1 VKSLGQTLGEYRR
14 EPDKLAALLLALAVH
29 IAFFAFLYFGISW
42 QRKPQ
47 EPLVAE
53 LWSELPP
60 PKPTPRVEPPR
71 PEPPPPEPKVVE
83 PPKPPPPPAPK
94 VEEPKPPTKADIEL
108 KERRRKAREEKLAE
122 ENRRREELKR
132 RAEEQRQEAIEERQ
146 RKEQARK
153 EEEQRKKDEAAR
165 LEQQRKEEEAKRKEQ
180 ERLEAQARR
189 EQEERLERE
198 AEVRRA
204 AILEEQQKRAAE
216 AKQRAE
222 EDARKRREAE
232 LEAAKLRE
240 LNSWR
245 DRIQAKIHSK
255 VVVPPGV
262 SPNAQAEYEITIIPG
277 GEVLNVRMVKGS
289 GFPAY
294 DAAIERAINAAA
306 PLPVPSDPALF
317 QQLRQPRLKFRPE

>member
-1 VKSLGQTLGEYRR
+1 MKSLGQTLREYRR
-14 EPDKLAALLLALAVH
+14 EPDKLAALLLALTVH

-47 EPLVAE
+47 EPLIAE

-60 PKPTPRVEPPR
+60 PKPAPRAEPS
-71 PEPPPPEPKVVE
+71 PPAPKAVE
-83 PPKPPPPPAPK
+83 PPKPPPALAPK
-94 VEEPKPPTKADIEL
+94 VEAPKAPTKAEIEL
-108 KERRRKAREEKLAE
+108 KEKQRKAQEQKLAE
-122 ENRRREELKR
+122 ETRRREELKR
-132 RAEEQRQEAIEERQ
+132 KAEEQKEKLLEERK
-146 RKEQARK
+146 RKEEARK
-153 EEEQRKKDEAAR
+153 EEEQRKKEEAAK
-165 LEQQRKEEEAKRKEQ
+165 LEQQRREEEAQRKEQ
-180 ERLEAQARR
+180 ERLDAQARR
-189 EQEERLERE
+189 EQEQRLERE
-198 AEVRRA
+198 AEARRA
-204 AILEEQQKRAAE
+204 AILEEQQKRTAE

-222 EDARKRREAE
+222 EEARKRHEAE
-232 LEAAKLRE
+232 AEAAKVRE

-245 DRIQAKIHSK
+245 DRIQVKIHGK

-277 GEVLNVRMVKGS
+277 GEVLNVRMVKSS

-306 PLPVPSDPALF
+306 PLPVPSDPSLF